1 MAARFL
7 STFRSFI
14 LILGLWTALLQK
26 QDTDC
31 AYNNLSRHERCKW
44 QGFYDLQRIFG
55 HLYYMNFRAAMK
67 RIYANSDSEVSF
79 PAFKA
84 TKHGTVT
91 LVLPGRIFSTD
102 LTSTWMSR
110 QIQDQELIES
120 TRVNVTPWKPRSSR
134 SQLNFKSSAAAMNYS
149 RQGWIQDFT

>member
-1 MAARFL
+1 MVARFV

-14 LILGLWTALLQK
+14 LILGSWTALLQK
-26 QDTDC
+26 QDRDW
-31 AYNNLSRHERCKW
+31 AYNNLSRHESFKW
-44 QGFYDLQRIFG
+44 QWFYDLQRIFG

-67 RIYANSDSEVSF
+67 RIYANSNSEVSF

-102 LTSTWMSR
+102 LTIHMDVKANPEPG
-110 QIQDQELIES
+110 ID
-120 TRVNVTPWKPRSSR
+120 RVNKSLSLHHGNLVWFDHN
-134 SQLNFKSSAAAMNYS
+134 LNLALVLWIT
-149 RQGWIQDFT
+149 QGIKYWA